1 MIASSNA
8 ALQDQL
14 LTIERRLWT
23 NDADS
28 YQAHLTGDA
37 VLIFPETGAMTRDT
51 AVAEIR
57 KENAEGRRWERVEFT
72 HIRCARLA
80 DDVALLTYQV
90 VARWAHETSS
100 SSAFASSVYVRRAGE
115 WRLAFHQ
122 QTPVIPETR
131 SSD

>member
-14 LTIERRLWT
+14 LTSEERMWT
-23 NDADS
+23 NDAGS

-37 VLIFPETGAMTRDT
+37 VLVFPETGAMTRDT

-72 HIRCARLA
+72 DIRCARLA

-115 WRLAFHQ
+115 W
-122 QTPVIPETR
+122 
-131 SSD
+131 